1 VCTVGVTLAEAWE
14 SIGKQ
19 VETVAKLN
27 ELASKHPYYKYNSM
41 WSREMQSIV
50 GVSAKW
56 NRKFSLTSIRAWLSF
71 SGVGSRM
78 MESCSRSRGWESYF
92 MVRSDSTAAYKT
104 ADLRKQSLSAS
115 RNRTPFT

>member
-1 VCTVGVTLAEAWE
+1 VCTVGLTLADAFI
-14 SIGKQ
+14 SICKQ

-50 GVSAKW
+50 GVPAKW
-56 NRKFSLTSIRAWLSF
+56 NRNLSLMSIRARLSF
-71 SGVGSRM
+71 SGVGLSM
-78 MESCSRSRGWESYF
+78 MESCSQSRRWGSYSI
-92 MVRSDSTAAYKT
+92 VRSDTTAACKT
-104 ADLRKQSLSAS
+104 ADLRIQSLSAS